1 MASGIQ
7 EGSDRGQR
15 VRVRVGGRL
24 EGWPRPPGD
33 LCKPVQPGL
42 GGQGAAAGAE
52 GEGAGDGAA
61 LRVTL
66 ND

>member
-7 EGSDRGQR
+7 EGSDRGQG

-42 GGQGAAAGAE
+42 GGQGAGSRRR
-52 GEGAGDGAA
+52 GGGGGGWGCSQSY
-61 LRVTL
+61 TK
-66 ND
+66 